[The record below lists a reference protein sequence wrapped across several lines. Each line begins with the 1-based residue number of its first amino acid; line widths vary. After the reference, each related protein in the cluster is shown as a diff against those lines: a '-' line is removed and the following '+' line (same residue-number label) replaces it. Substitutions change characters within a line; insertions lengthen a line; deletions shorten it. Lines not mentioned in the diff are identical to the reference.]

1 MTIALGLKSRQWHLL
16 AQNSSNGEALQDDA
30 KHSF

>member
-1 MTIALGLKSRQWHLL
+1 MTIALGLQSRQWHLL
-16 AQNSSNGEALQDDA
+16 AQASSNGKALRDDA